1 MPTYDK
7 AITIFAPDGNLFQ
20 VQYAFEAVNRG
31 SATVG
36 IKGKDCVV
44 LAVEKKTTA
53 ALQDPHTIR
62 KILQIDEHIYLTFA
76 GLQADARVLVDK
88 ARLECQSF
96 RFNMED
102 EPTLEYI
109 ARYVAETQQSYT
121 QKGGVR
127 PFGISTFMIG
137 FEGKE
142 PKLYQTEPSGAYSL
156 WKANAI
162 GRNSK
167 NLREYLE
174 KNHKDTLTNE
184 ETIKLAVETL
194 LEVVESSKNIEICI
208 MTGPSKFQM
217 LEDAVIE
224 KYVEQ
229 INKEREEEQ
238 AQKQGAAAQSK

>member
-62 KILQIDEHIYLTFA
+62 KILQVDEHIMLTFA

-96 RFNMED
+96 RFNFED

-109 ARYVAETQQSYT
+109 ARFVAETQQKYT

-127 PFGISTFMIG
+127 PFGISTFMVG
-137 FEGKE
+137 YEGKE
-142 PKLYQTEPSGAYSL
+142 PKLYVTEPSGAYSL

-167 NLREYLE
+167 TLREYLE
-174 KNHKDTLTNE
+174 KNHKDDLSNN

-194 LEVVESSKNIEICI
+194 MEVVESSKNIEICV
-208 MTGPSKFQM
+208 MTAAKKFEM
-217 LEDAVIE
+217 LDDAVIDKFVKEIE
-224 KYVEQ
+224 KQ
-229 INKEREEEQ
+229 REEEN
-238 AQKQGAAAQSK
+238 AGKQPQPK

>member
-36 IKGKDCVV
+36 IKGANCVV

-53 ALQDPHTIR
+53 ALQDAHTIR
-62 KILQIDEHIYLTFA
+62 KILQVDEHIMLTFA

-96 RFNMED
+96 RFNFED

-109 ARYVAETQQSYT
+109 ARFVAETQQKYT

-127 PFGISTFMIG
+127 PFGISTFMVG
-137 FEGKE
+137 YEGKE
-142 PKLYQTEPSGAYSL
+142 PKLYVTEPSGAYSL

-167 NLREYLE
+167 TLREYLE
-174 KNHKDTLTNE
+174 KNHTDGLSNDDA
-184 ETIKLAVETL
+184 INLAVETL
-194 LEVVESSKNIEICI
+194 MEVVESSKNIEICI
-208 MTGPSKFQM
+208 MTGPKKFQL
-217 LEDAVIE
+217 LEDSVIE
-224 KYVEQ
+224 KIVKDIE
-229 INKEREEEQ
+229 KKREEEAQ
-238 AQKQGAAAQSK
+238 QKQPQPK

>member
-53 ALQDPHTIR
+53 TLQDPHTIR
-62 KILQIDEHIYLTFA
+62 KILQVDEHIMLTFA

-96 RFNMED
+96 RFNFED
-102 EPTLEYI
+102 EPSLEYI
-109 ARYVAETQQSYT
+109 ARFVAETQQSYT

-127 PFGISTFMIG
+127 PFGISTFMVG
-137 FEGKE
+137 YDGKD
-142 PKLYQTEPSGAYSL
+142 PKLYVTEPSGAYSL

-174 KNHKDTLTNE
+174 KNHKDGLSNN

-194 LEVVESSKNIEICI
+194 MEVVESSKNIEICV
-208 MTGPSKFQM
+208 MTGPKKFEM
-217 LEDAVIE
+217 LDDATIDKFVKEIE
-224 KYVEQ
+224 KQ
-229 INKEREEEQ
+229 REEEN
-238 AQKQGAAAQSK
+238 AAKQPQPK

>member
-62 KILQIDEHIYLTFA
+62 KILQIDEHIMLTFA

-96 RFNMED
+96 RFNFED

-109 ARYVAETQQSYT
+109 ARFVAETQQKYT

-137 FEGKE
+137 YEGKE
-142 PKLYQTEPSGAYSL
+142 PKLYVTEPSGAYSL

-167 NLREYLE
+167 TLREYLE
-174 KNHKDTLTNE
+174 KNHTDGMGNNE
-184 ETIKLAVETL
+184 AIKLAVETL
-194 LEVVESSKNIEICI
+194 MEVVESSKNIEICV
-208 MTGPSKFQM
+208 MTANKKFEM
-217 LEDAVIE
+217 LDDATIDKFVKEIE
-224 KYVEQ
+224 KQ
-229 INKEREEEQ
+229 REEE
-238 AQKQGAAAQSK
+238 AASKQPQPK